1 MFHVPLFYFR
11 RNRHKNLRSLGN
23 NVLEAFK
30 ISRFCFFDLRGDLGA
45 LEVRGVADFSI
56 LAEKK
61 QQGMDDG
68 SKKLQS
74 RFLESP
80 ECILKALGSF
90 WDSLGQV

>member
-1 MFHVPLFYFR
+1 MPHSDLL
-11 RNRHKNLRSLGN
+11 RNRHKFFRVLRN

-45 LEVRGVADFSI
+45 LTVRGVADFPI

-61 QQGMDDG
+61 QQGMDGG
-68 SKKLQS
+68 SKKFQS

-80 ECILKALGSF
+80 GCILKALG
-90 WDSLGQV
+90 